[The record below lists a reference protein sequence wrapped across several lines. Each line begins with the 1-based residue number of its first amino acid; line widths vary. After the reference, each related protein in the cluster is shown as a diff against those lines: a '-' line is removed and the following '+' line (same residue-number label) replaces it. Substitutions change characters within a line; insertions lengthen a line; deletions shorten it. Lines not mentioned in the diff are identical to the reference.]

1 MINIDELI
9 KDALKSKDA
18 DKLKAYRNLK
28 AKIME
33 YKTAKNAK
41 PYDNQAEIQ
50 IIKKMCDSLKESEIN
65 YKKANRLDLFDECI
79 VERRIL
85 ENFLPVAASAEEIEL
100 AVRESEHFVDE
111 KINKKSMGLV
121 IKEIKSKFD
130 FVDGKLVS
138 EIVKKFIND

>member
-65 YKKANRLDLFDECI
+65 YKKANRQDLFDECI

-100 AVRESEHFVDE
+100 AVRESEHFVDG

>member
-100 AVRESEHFVDE
+100 AVRGSEHFVDE

>member
-50 IIKKMCDSLKESEIN
+50 IIKKMCDSLKESENN

-100 AVRESEHFVDE
+100 AVRESEHFIDG

>member
-9 KDALKSKDA
+9 KDALKSKEA

-50 IIKKMCDSLKESEIN
+50 IIKKMCDSLKESENN
-65 YKKANRLDLFDECI
+65 YKKANRQDLFDECI

-85 ENFLPVAASAEEIEL
+85 ENFLPMAASAEEIEL
-100 AVRESEHFVDE
+100 AVKESEHFVDG

>member
-50 IIKKMCDSLKESEIN
+50 IIKKMCDSLKESENN
-65 YKKANRLDLFDECI
+65 YKKANRQDLFDECI

-85 ENFLPVAASAEEIEL
+85 ENFLPMAASAEEIEL
-100 AVRESEHFVDE
+100 AVRESEHFVDG

>member
-41 PYDNQAEIQ
+41 PYNNQAEIQ
-50 IIKKMCDSLKESEIN
+50 IIKKMCDSLKESENN
-65 YKKANRLDLFDECI
+65 YKKANRQDLFDECI

-100 AVRESEHFVDE
+100 AVRESEHFVDG

>member
-9 KDALKSKDA
+9 KDALKSKEA

-50 IIKKMCDSLKESEIN
+50 IIKKMCDSLKESENN
-65 YKKANRLDLFDECI
+65 YKKANRQDLFDECI

-100 AVRESEHFVDE
+100 AVRESEHFVDG

-121 IKEIKSKFD
+121 IKEVKSKFD

>member
-1 MINIDELI
+1 
-9 KDALKSKDA
+9 
-18 DKLKAYRNLK
+18 
-28 AKIME
+28 ME

-50 IIKKMCDSLKESEIN
+50 IIKKMCDSLKESENN
-65 YKKANRLDLFDECI
+65 YKKANRQDLFDECI

-100 AVRESEHFVDE
+100 AVRESEHFVDG

-121 IKEIKSKFD
+121 IKEVKSKFD

>member
-50 IIKKMCDSLKESEIN
+50 IIKKMCDSLAESEKN
-65 YKKANRLDLFDECI
+65 YKKANRQDLFDECI

-85 ENFLPVAASAEEIEL
+85 ENFLPVAATPQEIEL
-100 AVRESEHFVDE
+100 AVKESEYFVNG
-111 KINKKSMGLV
+111 KIDKKSMGLV
-121 IKEIKSKFD
+121 IKDVKSKFD
-130 FVDGKLVS
+130 FVNGKLVS
-138 EIVKKFIND
+138 EIVKSFI

>member
-50 IIKKMCDSLKESEIN
+50 IIKKMCDLI
-65 YKKANRLDLFDECI
+65 RLIRSMFNMI
-79 VERRIL
+79 
-85 ENFLPVAASAEEIEL
+85 FLHHIQYLRSFSCFFRSFPKS
-100 AVRESEHFVDE
+100 
-111 KINKKSMGLV
+111 NK
-121 IKEIKSKFD
+121 
-130 FVDGKLVS
+130 
-138 EIVKKFIND
+138 